1 MKRVITLALMALFI
15 GSFTVSANA
24 QDRDPKELLNFERRV
39 SICSDPLASEVTFQ
53 WAEEAR
59 EKARKELEALDESS
73 GKGGKKP
80 TRNYYWNRF
89 DKASKKLDELK
100 EEFNARKAQQAQ
112 QTNSGERPTVDGND
126 FLKKENSNTNE
137 SEPTK
142 SQPSNTNTNT
152 KQKPQTTKKSGS
164 STSSTNTNKN
174 TMKKPA
180 RKTRQ

>member
-1 MKRVITLALMALFI
+1 MALFI

-39 SICSDPLASEVTFQ
+39 SICSDPLASEVSFQ

-73 GKGGKKP
+73 GKGGRKP
-80 TRNYYWNRF
+80 SRNYYWKRF
-89 DKASKKLDELK
+89 DKASIKLDELK
-100 EEFNARKAQQAQ
+100 EKFNARKAQQAQ

-126 FLKKENSNTNE
+126 FLLKMENSNTNE

-174 TMKKPA
+174 TMKKPV